1 MTSIAY
7 PRGSEWR
14 KWDLQVHTPYSAL
27 NNGFGSDFD
36 EYAKT
41 LITRACENHI
51 AVVGITDYFTIEG
64 YTKLRA
70 LLDDTSRLEALVGK
84 ANADKAKRILFLP
97 NIEFRIS
104 TVVLKQGKPDSRVN
118 FHVIF
123 SNDVSVKDIT
133 ENFLHRLTFAYQASP
148 GSKDELRPL
157 TVHNLEQLGKRL
169 KSEQESF
176 QAESDIYVGMMNS
189 VVDHHDVSEVLV
201 NARSIFKDR
210 YLLCVPCDEDLSS
223 INWNGQGHQ
232 VRKLLIQKSDALFSS
247 NAKTRRFGLGLMHSS
262 PDDFVTEFKSLK
274 PCIHGSDAHCPEE
287 LFQPKESRHTWIKAD
302 PTFRGLRQ
310 ILHEPEDR
318 VFIGETPPSLERISK
333 RPTRVVK
340 QLEIRKTP
348 SATLSERWF
357 DTTILLSAELVAV
370 IGNKGSGK
378 SALSDV
384 LGLLGNTPRGDAF
397 SFLTPKK
404 FRKVKDN
411 KARSFHASLTWVDGT
426 SETVDSLDSSPDL
439 NAVEKIKYIPQS
451 YLEDI
456 CNEIGE
462 GKGSRFDA
470 ELQHVI
476 FSHVPENDRAGFGTL
491 DELLKSR
498 AEETREAI
506 EQHVRGLCELNA
518 KLVEGESKLLPQHQA
533 SLGALLTERKRELAA
548 HESSIPGVIMA
559 PDSEQSAE
567 QVKAAETLGEE
578 QKVLSDIEAEIATI
592 VARDAGAARKLLVAE
607 KLLGKVRNLERYVN
621 GVLAEAEPEF
631 AELGIAAVDV
641 VKFEV
646 VTGSVDTLADSLR
659 GERESAALSL
669 DPNAPASLRGKQ
681 LETIAAIASI
691 NEELSAPQRQYQVYL
706 QEKKEWDIAKAR
718 IVGSPGEINTLSEL
732 QAQLTALASVPS
744 EIDELRKNRDRI
756 LCEIFDEKQKL
767 RNLYES
773 YYGAVRYFLEQHPL
787 SKSAKFQL
795 SFDVS
800 MSEIGF
806 AEQFLRR
813 IDRRKNGP
821 FMGEED
827 GTAEMRRLLD
837 VASFD
842 TQEGIVDF
850 TSSILLGMT
859 NADGKQLSILDQLR
873 QGVSLQD
880 LYDYLYS
887 LDYLKPE
894 YTLKWDGKDLAQLS
908 PGERGNLLLI
918 FYLLGDR
925 DDIPLV
931 IDQPE
936 ENLDNQTVYTTLV
949 PCIKD
954 AKRRRQIIMVTH
966 NPNLAVVCD
975 AEQVICSEMKKD
987 EGNAVI
993 YTTGSIEDPF
1003 INARIVDVLEG
1014 TRPAFDKRDDKY
1026 IA

>member
-1 MTSIAY
+1 VTNIAY

-27 NNGFGSDFD
+27 NNGFGTDFD

-41 LITRACENHI
+41 LINRACEKHI
-51 AVVGITDYFTIEG
+51 AVVGITDYFMIEG
-64 YTKLRA
+64 YIRLRE
-70 LLDDTSRLEALVGK
+70 LLDDKVRLTALVG
-84 ANADKAKRILFLP
+84 AQRADAAGQILFLP
-97 NIEFRIS
+97 NVELRTSIIVRD
-104 TVVLKQGKPDSRVN
+104 LQGKDSRVN
-118 FHVIF
+118 FHVVF
-123 SNDVSVKDIT
+123 SDTVSPTDID
-133 ENFLHRLTFAYQASP
+133 ENFLRELKFTAEANPDSA
-148 GSKDELRPL
+148 DERWPL
-157 TVHNLEQLGKRL
+157 TRNNLSELGQRL
-169 KSEQESF
+169 QRDHPKF
-176 QAESDIYVGMMNS
+176 QNQTPLFTGMMNA
-189 VVDHHDVSEVLV
+189 VIDHSQVSEVLDQKP
-201 NARSIFKDR
+201 SIFREK
-210 YLLCVPCDEDLSS
+210 YLLCTPCDEDLSTCS
-223 INWNGQGHQ
+223 WDGQGHLA
-232 VRKLLIQKSDALFSS
+232 RKLLIQKSHALFSPS
-247 NAKTRRFGLGLMHSS
+247 PGTRQFALGQKHASQKA
-262 PDDFVTEFKSLK
+262 FVDAFKGLK
-274 PCIHGSDAHCPEE
+274 PCIHSSDAHRPES
-287 LFQPKESRHTWIKAD
+287 LFQPNQNRHTWIKAD

-340 QLEIRKTP
+340 QLEIRKTS
-348 SATLSERWF
+348 SATLSEKWF
-357 DTTILLSAELVAV
+357 DSLIPLSAELVAV

-411 KARSFHASLTWVDGT
+411 KARSFRASLTWVDGT
-426 SETVDSLDSSPDL
+426 LETVDSLDSSPDR

-491 DELLKSR
+491 DELLQSR

-506 EQHVRGLCELNA
+506 GQHVRGLSELNA
-518 KLVEGESKLLPQHQA
+518 KLVEGEAKLLPQHQA
-533 SLGALLTERKRELAA
+533 SLDALLAERTRELAA
-548 HESSIPGVIMA
+548 HESSIPGVVMA

-567 QVKAAETLGEE
+567 QVKAAEKLGEK
-578 QKVLSDIEAEIATI
+578 QKLLSDIEADIATI
-592 VARDAGAARKLLVAE
+592 VARDAGAARKLLAAE

-631 AELGIAAVDV
+631 AELGISAVDV

-669 DPNAPASLRGKQ
+669 DPNAPDSLRGKQ
-681 LETIAAIASI
+681 LETNAAIASM
-691 NEELSAPQRQYQVYL
+691 NEELSAPQRQYQAYL

-744 EIDELRKNRDRI
+744 EIDELRTNRDRI

-787 SKSAKFQL
+787 AKSAKFQL

-800 MSEIGF
+800 MSESGF

-842 TQEGIVDF
+842 TQKGILDF

-859 NADGKQLSILDQLR
+859 GADGRQLSILDQLR
-873 QGVSLQD
+873 QGESLQD

-918 FYLLGDR
+918 FYLLVDR

-975 AEQVICSEMKKD
+975 AEQVICAEMKKD
-987 EGNAVI
+987 DGNAVI